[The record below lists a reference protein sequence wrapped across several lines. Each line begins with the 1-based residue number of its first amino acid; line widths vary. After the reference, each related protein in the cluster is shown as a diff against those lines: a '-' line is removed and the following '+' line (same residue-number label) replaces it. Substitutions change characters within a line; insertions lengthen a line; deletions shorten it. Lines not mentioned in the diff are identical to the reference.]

1 MDFLFLWD
9 RLKWLCVMHRVVRRV
24 FVPEVV
30 AFRIFQEQFCFFLF
44 FLNMVICSLEIRA
57 DVRFYAFS
65 VLFSVLYFKVV
76 EPEGVGLQNVLA
88 LILQRNMVNSWRCA
102 SQEELTNISIYFPN
116 RRFYGYDLIQLYEA
130 LCSSRMG
137 TGFIIRNKFYTRKMI
152 ILKRIIMLNRA
163 KLETNES

>member
-1 MDFLFLWD
+1 MALRDASRGTSRVCPGSGGVPNISRTDLF
-9 RLKWLCVMHRVVRRV
+9 
-24 FVPEVV
+24 
-30 AFRIFQEQFCFFLF
+30 FFF

-88 LILQRNMVNSWRCA
+88 LILQRNMVRSWRCA

-116 RRFYGYDLIQLYEA
+116 RRFYGCDLIQLYET

-137 TGFIIRNKFYTRKMI
+137 TGFIIWNKFYTRKMI
-152 ILKRIIMLNRA
+152 ISKRIIMLKRA